1 MFLGEILPYFSKF
14 ALLEFRIYTNENT
27 IGIVFNL
34 HCKYH
39 CINPKFYKPFHI
51 KDFADGK
58 LSIALLKTRP
68 NRIVIQSATHPAE
81 LRSFEALYFR
91 SGVKLD

>member
-1 MFLGEILPYFSKF
+1 MLRGTQTSFRPMHSIPTLSLDSKQE
-14 ALLEFRIYTNENT
+14 LEHNSYRMQPF
-27 IGIVFNL
+27 FKL
-34 HCKYH
+34 
-39 CINPKFYKPFHI
+39 FHI
-51 KDFADGK
+51 KCFADGK

-68 NRIVIQSATHPAE
+68 NRILIQSAMHPAE

>member
-1 MFLGEILPYFSKF
+1 MDSLLLNTPHSFLKNFAESTKF
-14 ALLEFRIYTNENT
+14 Q
-27 IGIVFNL
+27 
-34 HCKYH
+34 
-39 CINPKFYKPFHI
+39 YKPFHI

-68 NRIVIQSATHPAE
+68 NRIVIQSATHTAE
-81 LRSFEALYFR
+81 LRSVEALYFR